1 MELEDGKPSVHVG
14 LVDVHPAV
22 EPPGAHQG
30 RVDELGPVGGADEH
44 DPLRHGEAVELDQEL
59 VEGVVELPVPPDV
72 RAAAPAHGVELVDE
86 DDRRRVL
93 LGLLEELAHP
103 GGSDAHVD
111 LDEAGGRDRVEGH
124 ARLAGERPGEQ
135 GLAAAGRA
143 VEQHAAGKL
152 GPQRLEALRVGEV
165 VLDLLELGDHLVQPG
180 DVGEGDGRLVG
191 GELDPLGGERAQLV
205 LHLFLGH
212 SQCHQGAADD
222 HHRGDKEH
230 GVQKD

>member
-1 MELEDGKPSVHVG
+1 M
-14 LVDVHPAV
+14 
-22 EPPGAHQG
+22 
-30 RVDELGPVGGADEH
+30 
-44 DPLRHGEAVELDQEL
+44 
-59 VEGVVELPVPPDV
+59 VELPVPADV
-72 RAAAPAHGVELVDE
+72 GTAAPADGVELVDE

-143 VEQHAAGKL
+143 VEQHAAGEL
-152 GPQRLEALRVGEV
+152 GPQRLEAFRIGEV
-165 VLDLLELGDHLVQPG
+165 VLDLLELGDHLVQPR
-180 DVGEGDGRLVG
+180 DVGERHGRLVG
-191 GELDPLGGERAQLV
+191 RELDPLGGERAQLV
-205 LHLFLGH
+205 LHLFFGH
-212 SQCHQGAADD
+212 AKRHQGAADD

-230 GVQKD
+230 GVQKDR